1 MTLQRFIEFLKEAA
15 RDEDLRE
22 ELIHQLEENIDEL
35 ELNSFEYFLRKEIT
49 IPKDEIHL
57 CEECKNHIETKIRD
71 EITKIARRNGQLQT
85 TKNSPRCLNQLELHK
100 QKEEASE

>member
-22 ELIHQLEENIDEL
+22 ELIHQIKENIDEL

-57 CEECKNHIETKIRD
+57 CEECKTHIETKIRD
-71 EITKIARRNGQLQT
+71 EIKRELQT
-85 TKNSPRCLNQLELHK
+85 TKNSSPRKPHLDGLVLHK
-100 QKEEASE
+100 QEEEDSE